1 MHERD
6 IFTLEKHQSVLEDL
20 ETLDLIKL
28 KNDAERMFSELCNSE
43 CKREATAT
51 QAQLQPEQMEEI
63 TRSFAS
69 MSVPGTLRSTEPVA
83 DDQHGQPQVMNV
95 HPASQMSTQSSRGA
109 LRKRPGAS
117 VQSDP
122 GVSPNQKPCI
132 QQHSPVDDRS
142 PSPPGSG
149 RVGRAPAG
157 ACGQVI
163 NYGDGVQA
171 LPVQHPSDEPSLK
184 SRDSLPSIKER
195 DQVGSQK
202 TQQTKLLNVQPES
215 STGSAQPSVPAQPSS
230 GTQEDDDD
238 GGLWLQSSGKS
249 PDRPVN
255 PKIAWAEST
264 TPTQSDQISPL
275 QSREYTPSAVNRTPE
290 SSAASSALSGD
301 GALSASHSLKDY
313 VENTR
318 ISTETGNM
326 SLDEINDIFCSKD
339 TEKDSI
345 CSMSMES
352 LGLDEVE
359 GVAEDF
365 SKMQVNKEKRDEDKE
380 KDDEDEKEKCEIEYE
395 SEEEIEEVENMP
407 EDGNIPEARRM
418 SDASASNIEPVELE
432 DENINLPTKK
442 EEMPDS
448 DVGTFESSEGSWP
461 ALAVAQQLSDE
472 KARKEEEEAKIEY
485 DPTTGIEKTLYEKMK
500 EHPETLSSAEHDLI
514 KKQMMQHLQKKAN
527 PMKKNEPELP
537 FDPEGK
543 LSEYQK
549 ELGVPGLL
557 GFNYIICAPSRTG
570 KALTAAV
577 VCNHQRELSL
587 MKQDK
592 KPFKCLFVTPGDAI
606 KERHRR
612 SFVDVF
618 PPSAIVVL
626 DSTFKFREVFDQPSV
641 NVVMMTGVRLSVVLD
656 EGDLEFSEVHTMI
669 IDECHLAASDHPG
682 FGEIIKKYLLEKKRI
697 LASKAPKGAWTVG
710 KPYGGIARVI
720 GLTPHLGAGMKQ
732 FCRDNIVQQCGLL
745 DSKGIRRVEDVTNLT
760 DLLDTNKPPVIDTM
774 LLTSSSGSSVKRNF
788 RSVVEKI
795 MGEMEEKYAISA
807 ETGEEGE
814 AKKLARPPY
823 GTTTYANWIVP
834 LYKESR
840 LCRDEERYAPAMFLL
855 MLNDVLMVNEDLRPK
870 HAMLHLKEVEKLKL
884 DDAFNGTA
892 GTTCYRMATEQIPE
906 LKRLSET
913 DRVGLTPKLVCLTQ
927 KLEKIYDDKKAIGLV
942 ICRSAAVAKYLTKII
957 EESNI
962 AMAKGIRPL
971 HLEELGECAD
981 DGDESERRARQTAI
995 LDDFKSEGRIN
1006 LVISTDFEQVDLE
1019 LPDCHFVIRY
1029 NEVCDE
1035 LGTIHWSG
1043 RKKAKKGHCFFITQ
1057 KGTMVCRQEEMKREA
1072 LMELEKHLKVL
1083 NEMESKDWYDKVENK
1098 QFACMRS
1105 NANRDF
1111 VVNFQRFNRRA
1122 RDYTLLCQSCR
1133 KFICNAHFLLK
1144 RGIYVSCQDSS
1155 IKERLSVQGMT
1166 SPLRRT
1172 DDDVTGVLK
1181 CTGQRNGQPCQKKL
1195 GFAVD
1200 YKRLEVE
1207 EGYGLDVKSFFF
1219 SYLEGSH
1226 ADYVGKEFDTWDDV
1240 DFFIYVEDREDRQ
1253 RSDGGGGGGDD
1264 GDDDDDMDDNQGG
1277 GSADGGDSKKKESG
1291 ASNVGGGG
1299 RTQTTVRAR
1308 GEETAMETENAT
1320 QTRQRR
1326 PNVDKNVD
1334 R

>member
-1 MHERD
+1 
-6 IFTLEKHQSVLEDL
+6 
-20 ETLDLIKL
+20 
-28 KNDAERMFSELCNSE
+28 
-43 CKREATAT
+43 
-51 QAQLQPEQMEEI
+51 MEEM
-63 TRSFAS
+63 TQSFAL
-69 MSVPGTLRSTEPVA
+69 MSVPGSLKSAEAVA
-83 DDQHGQPQVMNV
+83 GDQHGQPQVMNV
-95 HPASQMSTQSSRGA
+95 HPASQMSTQSSRGS
-109 LRKRPGAS
+109 LRKRPGAI

-142 PSPPGSG
+142 PPLPGSG
-149 RVGRAPAG
+149 QVGRGPAG

-163 NYGDGVQA
+163 SYGGGVQA
-171 LPVQHPSDEPSLK
+171 QPVEHPSDEPSLK

-202 TQQTKLLNVQPES
+202 IQQIKLLNVQPES
-215 STGSAQPSVPAQPSS
+215 TTGSAQLSVPAQPSS

-238 GGLWLQSSGKS
+238 GGLWLHPSGKT

-255 PKIAWAEST
+255 PKTAWAEST
-264 TPTQSDQISPL
+264 TSTQSDQISPL
-275 QSREYTPSAVNRTPE
+275 QSREYTPPAVNRTPE

-301 GALSASHSLKDY
+301 VALSASHSLKDY
-313 VENTR
+313 EENTR

-345 CSMSMES
+345 CSKSMES
-352 LGLDEVE
+352 PELDVVE
-359 GVAEDF
+359 DVAENF
-365 SKMQVNKEKRDEDKE
+365 SKMQVNKEKREEDKE
-380 KDDEDEKEKCEIEYE
+380 KDDEDEKEKCEIESE

-407 EDGNIPEARRM
+407 EDGNIPEALTISEARRM

-432 DENINLPTKK
+432 DEYINLPTKK

-641 NVVMMTGVRLSVVLD
+641 NLVMMTGVRLSVVLD

-760 DLLDTNKPPVIDTM
+760 DLLDTNKPPEIDTM

-788 RSVVEKI
+788 R
-795 MGEMEEKYAISA
+795 
-807 ETGEEGE
+807 
-814 AKKLARPPY
+814 
-823 GTTTYANWIVP
+823 
-834 LYKESR
+834 
-840 LCRDEERYAPAMFLL
+840 
-855 MLNDVLMVNEDLRPK
+855 
-870 HAMLHLKEVEKLKL
+870 
-884 DDAFNGTA
+884 
-892 GTTCYRMATEQIPE
+892 
-906 LKRLSET
+906 
-913 DRVGLTPKLVCLTQ
+913 LV
-927 KLEKIYDDKKAIGLV
+927 
-942 ICRSAAVAKYLTKII
+942 
-957 EESNI
+957 
-962 AMAKGIRPL
+962 
-971 HLEELGECAD
+971 
-981 DGDESERRARQTAI
+981 
-995 LDDFKSEGRIN
+995 
-1006 LVISTDFEQVDLE
+1006 
-1019 LPDCHFVIRY
+1019 DC
-1029 NEVCDE
+1029 NS
-1035 LGTIHWSG
+1035 L
-1043 RKKAKKGHCFFITQ
+1043 
-1057 KGTMVCRQEEMKREA
+1057 
-1072 LMELEKHLKVL
+1072 
-1083 NEMESKDWYDKVENK
+1083 
-1098 QFACMRS
+1098 
-1105 NANRDF
+1105 
-1111 VVNFQRFNRRA
+1111 
-1122 RDYTLLCQSCR
+1122 
-1133 KFICNAHFLLK
+1133 
-1144 RGIYVSCQDSS
+1144 
-1155 IKERLSVQGMT
+1155 
-1166 SPLRRT
+1166 
-1172 DDDVTGVLK
+1172 
-1181 CTGQRNGQPCQKKL
+1181 
-1195 GFAVD
+1195 
-1200 YKRLEVE
+1200 
-1207 EGYGLDVKSFFF
+1207 
-1219 SYLEGSH
+1219 
-1226 ADYVGKEFDTWDDV
+1226 
-1240 DFFIYVEDREDRQ
+1240 
-1253 RSDGGGGGGDD
+1253 
-1264 GDDDDDMDDNQGG
+1264 
-1277 GSADGGDSKKKESG
+1277 
-1291 ASNVGGGG
+1291 
-1299 RTQTTVRAR
+1299 
-1308 GEETAMETENAT
+1308 
-1320 QTRQRR
+1320 
-1326 PNVDKNVD
+1326 
-1334 R
+1334 